1 MKFSNISRCQNFK
14 FINIDN
20 NFLCISCN
28 SVFKK
33 NKKVLIKCC
42 KNQIINYR
50 TNIPYCINCYRFA
63 YS

>member
-1 MKFSNISRCQNFK
+1 MKCSNISRCQNFK
-14 FINIDN
+14 LINIDN

-28 SVFKK
+28 AIFKK

-50 TNIPYCINCYRFA
+50 TNIPY
-63 YS
+63 